1 MLPRR
6 FASAHDAYQTAV
18 HEELESPLPVAM
30 IADLKRYFEA
40 RKHLTHASFDA
51 QAEAVFKA
59 GARTF
64 STPHFDDLY
73 RRWITHGDEV
83 FTSPSSAAI
92 TAALES
98 GAGRVESVMLSH
110 SYRHLSPLVG
120 QSRSPGDE
128 VEKGVEKRAARGDHA
143 PGRAQPRVSTPWPS
157 RERSVVM

>member
-64 STPHFDDLY
+64 STPRFDDLY

-83 FTSPSSAAI
+83 FTSPSSAVSPTLKKRRNLDGWSMAGA
-92 TAALES
+92 AALT
-98 GAGRVESVMLSH
+98 
-110 SYRHLSPLVG
+110 
-120 QSRSPGDE
+120 RSP
-128 VEKGVEKRAARGDHA
+128 AAFSG
-143 PGRAQPRVSTPWPS
+143 
-157 RERSVVM
+157 